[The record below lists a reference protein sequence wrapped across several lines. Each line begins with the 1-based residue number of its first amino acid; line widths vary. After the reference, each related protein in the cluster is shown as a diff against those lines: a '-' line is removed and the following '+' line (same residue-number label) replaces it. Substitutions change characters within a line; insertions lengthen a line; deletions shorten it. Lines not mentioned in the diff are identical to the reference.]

1 MLTEF
6 SGAVR
11 DFPPSQLSVQP
22 LLHWSYRELAAIPL
36 FGDRKIL
43 HALAGMAMGSAALV
57 TAVALPMYCQYSD
70 LNFPQR
76 IMKHLKKKKPPWS
89 EWQTM
94 RSQSACTDE
103 THHSSDSQF
112 YLTVQN
118 HFLLINS
125 HSLNRLG
132 VREKTTPVNLPNKW
146 APSQFFGPYSSL
158 SELLCHGAL
167 SLSWQHVNSPVH
179 FDTTFTPTTSSWGN
193 TVLLTVC

>member
-76 IMKHLKKKKPPWS
+76 IMKHLKKKKKA
-89 EWQTM
+89 TM
-94 RSQSACTDE
+94 
-103 THHSSDSQF
+103 
-112 YLTVQN
+112 
-118 HFLLINS
+118 I
-125 HSLNRLG
+125 
-132 VREKTTPVNLPNKW
+132 
-146 APSQFFGPYSSL
+146 
-158 SELLCHGAL
+158 
-167 SLSWQHVNSPVH
+167 
-179 FDTTFTPTTSSWGN
+179 
-193 TVLLTVC
+193 